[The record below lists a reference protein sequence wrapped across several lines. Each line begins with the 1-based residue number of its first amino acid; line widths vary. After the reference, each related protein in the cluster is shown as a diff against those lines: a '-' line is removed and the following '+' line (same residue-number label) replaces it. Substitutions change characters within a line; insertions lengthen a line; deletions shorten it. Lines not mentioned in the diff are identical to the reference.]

1 MSLTI
6 HIDAASARPKYQ
18 QIADALLS
26 GIQTKAIGVAEQ
38 LPSINEISA
47 QYDVS
52 RDTVERAYKLLKR
65 DGFIKSVRG
74 KGYFAREERASAPR
88 VLVVLDRLCDDQ
100 REAFE
105 GIVETLGPK
114 AEVELHVY
122 GGSFR
127 SFERTLRRNR
137 ARFSDFVLATC
148 FVGANAMRAG
158 ELVHELLDDRR
169 VVYVHSEP
177 PGPRRDCGAVT
188 QDFHRDV
195 SACLEAATPHLEK
208 YERLQLLFDPES
220 PARGIITG
228 LLDYAER
235 RGIDAEVETLEGTP
249 AQLRPGTAYL
259 LVTDRQLA
267 GLVGVAREQ
276 GLELGRD
283 IGVLAVGDSPLRQ
296 VLGGGISALATDYRG
311 MGVGAAEM
319 LLTEKLTRERR
330 SARFVGRASL

>member
-6 HIDAASARPKYQ
+6 TIDAASARPKYQ

-74 KGYFAREERASAPR
+74 KGYFAREERADAPR
-88 VLVVLDRLCDDQ
+88 VLVVLDRLCDDR
-100 REAFE
+100 REVFHGLTEA
-105 GIVETLGPK
+105 LGPK
-114 AEVELHVY
+114 AEVELHIY

-127 SFERTLRRNR
+127 AFERTLRRNR
-137 ARFSDFVLATC
+137 TRFSDFVLATC

-158 ELVHELLDDRR
+158 ELVQELLEDRR
-169 VVYVHSEP
+169 VVFVHAEP

-188 QDFHRDV
+188 QDFQRDV
-195 SACLEAATPHLEK
+195 LAGLHAAGDRLTQ
-208 YERLQLLFDPES
+208 YERLHLLFDPES

-228 LLDYAER
+228 FLDYAEQ
-235 RGIDAEVETLEGTP
+235 RGIDAEVETLEGVPT
-249 AQLRPGTAYL
+249 QLRGRTAYL
-259 LVTDRQLA
+259 AVTDRQLA
-267 GLVGVAREQ
+267 GLVAAASRQNLAIG
-276 GLELGRD
+276 GD
-283 IGVLAVGDSPLRQ
+283 IGVLAIGDSALRE
-296 VLGGGISALATDYRG
+296 VVAGGIDVLATDYRG
-311 MGVGAAEM
+311 MGATAAE
-319 LLTEKLTRERR
+319 LLLSEKLRRERLQ
-330 SARFVGRASL
+330 ARYVQRGSL